1 MYEPRNQ
8 LLIPVHNFLVRA
20 CETERGLPSVL
31 GYGKV
36 KQDTTSD
43 LHKTITAC
51 DPNIK
56 SLWPDTEAERHIDYT
71 PDRTKV
77 TYCKPTGKQIDDHE
91 RALQIVAAAID
102 GVTDR
107 TIIWAV
113 AQSAAFRERGPK
125 WRLLAL
131 KFKDMGMGYPKS
143 EKVLKHRYE
152 ESLLSILSLQVSKNW
167 HKIDADLFCEGRRFD
182 I

>member
-1 MYEPRNQ
+1 MYKPKNE
-8 LLIPVHNFLVRA
+8 LLIPIHNFLVRA

-71 PDRTKV
+71 PDRWW
-77 TYCKPTGKQIDDHE
+77 PLS
-91 RALQIVAAAID
+91 RA
-102 GVTDR
+102 
-107 TIIWAV
+107 
-113 AQSAAFRERGPK
+113 
-125 WRLLAL
+125 
-131 KFKDMGMGYPKS
+131 
-143 EKVLKHRYE
+143 
-152 ESLLSILSLQVSKNW
+152 
-167 HKIDADLFCEGRRFD
+167 
-182 I
+182 